1 METEMFLGG
10 IPLLV
15 AYTYDPGRPASGPYA
30 PEYPTLEVENVSEM
44 LSDECTSLLD
54 LIEEVGGLGSF
65 KRHLL
70 VHLEKTGELR
80 GEGKS
85 WPERSKT

>member
-1 METEMFLGG
+1 METEMDLGG
-10 IPLLV
+10 IRLLV
-15 AYTYDPGRPASGPYA
+15 AYAYDPGRPASGPYA
-30 PEYPTLEVENVSEM
+30 PEYPTLEVEDISVWVTG
-44 LSDECTSLLD
+44 DCIPLLD

-80 GEGKS
+80 GGGKA
-85 WPERSKT
+85 